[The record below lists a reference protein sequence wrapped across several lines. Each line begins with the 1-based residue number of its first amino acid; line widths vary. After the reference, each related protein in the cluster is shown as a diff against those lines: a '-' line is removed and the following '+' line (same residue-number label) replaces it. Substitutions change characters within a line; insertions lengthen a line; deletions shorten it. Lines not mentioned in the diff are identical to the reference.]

1 MKTESQDSS
10 LLDSFGLDENFV
22 LNEENLNLIRSLDE
36 QLAEKKESFKKMTT
50 LMQKKEEIKQ
60 IADKLKADIK
70 NIEKNIE
77 EIMEN
82 QHKEYLNAF
91 SIFMDSIKDDLTSK
105 IKEMEKMLE
114 EKHKTN
120 DVRLLKCERDFFK
133 SEAVRLNNICKNYKD
148 KINNLIFQ
156 NKLLIDE
163 LETLKTKFKET
174 ENINKQLLFEL
185 ESNIKTQTE
194 TKKELD
200 TTKNILKNINV
211 SKMNNISTTM
221 CSTDV
226 NNNNSSVNKNS
237 LFESRIKDDNL
248 KNKQEIFVLSNLL
261 TKSQSEARKEKEKAS
276 RVLSKLNNIYLQK
289 NKLENIFS
297 DCVEETKK
305 LIYNRKLKEKD
316 DTCYRKKYKE
326 GTNKFDTKTYY
337 KIKFKDFLPTDKQ
350 KTLENF
356 IYNEE
361 VYNAIKDTVFS
372 RTFSQNQN
380 KKKYKFGNSY
390 NYSDT
395 EWKEKTKS
403 KEGLPKMNL
412 KNNRLDR
419 NVLLNK
425 LEKGVSLFSTF
436 S

>member
-1 MKTESQDSS
+1 MDT
-10 LLDSFGLDENFV
+10 
-22 LNEENLNLIRSLDE
+22 I
-36 QLAEKKESFKKMTT
+36 
-50 LMQKKEEIKQ
+50 KEEI
-60 IADKLKADIK
+60 
-70 NIEKNIE
+70 
-77 EIMEN
+77 
-82 QHKEYLNAF
+82 
-91 SIFMDSIKDDLTSK
+91 TSK
-105 IKEMEKMLE
+105 MKEMERILE

-120 DVRLLKCERDFFK
+120 DVRLIKCERDFFK
-133 SEAVRLNNICKNYKD
+133 SEAVRLNNICKNYKE
-148 KINNLIFQ
+148 KINSLIFQ
-156 NKLLIDE
+156 NKLLNDE
-163 LETLKTKFKET
+163 LLNIKTRFKET

-185 ESNIKTQTE
+185 ESNIKTQNE

-200 TTKNILKNINV
+200 TTKNILKNINI
-211 SKMNNISTTM
+211 SKVNNISSAM
-221 CSTDV
+221 CSTEA
-226 NNNNSSVNKNS
+226 NNNSSLNKNS
-237 LFESRIKDDNL
+237 IFDSKTKDDNL
-248 KNKQEIFVLSNLL
+248 KNKQEIIVLSNLL
-261 TKSQSEARKEKEKAS
+261 TKSQSETRKEKEKAN
-276 RVLSKLNNIYLQK
+276 RVLSKLNDIYLQK

-305 LIYNRKLKEKD
+305 LIYNRKIKEKD
-316 DTCYRKKYKE
+316 NTCYRKKYKE

-372 RTFSQNQN
+372 RTLSQKQN

-390 NYSDT
+390 NYSDS
-395 EWKEKTKS
+395 EWNEKTKS
-403 KEGLPKMNL
+403 IKKETLPKMNL
-412 KNNRLDR
+412 KNKKLDR